1 MRRPLIRRERSIP
14 NHLKRQSGVALI
26 AMLLVFGLVVILV
39 SGAITRAS
47 LDIKKTGYHLQY
59 SQAYQYALGA
69 EALARVLLHND
80 WQEDQK
86 QKRGDHL
93 KESWAQ
99 PFQFE
104 PEGGLM
110 RVQIRD
116 LNGRF
121 NLNTLIDQHGKAVDT
136 SVKHFERLLQQLD
149 MPIQP
154 ALSIIDWLDKDNQP
168 RSSRGEDVFYQSSEN
183 AYRSADRPMVHA
195 SELVA
200 LQAFD
205 DADHVQQLR
214 HKITALPEINTSI
227 NPNTADRVLL
237 ASLHKDIQADDIVQ
251 ARSELENAFTSN
263 QAFLEHS
270 VTAGIDLS
278 RLNLDVRSHYFE
290 VWVIAQFN
298 DQIAYLRSLVY
309 RAPDTGIITTLY
321 RDQSRNDRYNP
332 LLNLSIHSPSSSSS
346 VSLFK
351 GNP

>member
-1 MRRPLIRRERSIP
+1 
-14 NHLKRQSGVALI
+14 
-26 AMLLVFGLVVILV
+26 
-39 SGAITRAS
+39 
-47 LDIKKTGYHLQY
+47 
-59 SQAYQYALGA
+59 
-69 EALARVLLHND
+69 
-80 WQEDQK
+80 
-86 QKRGDHL
+86 
-93 KESWAQ
+93 
-99 PFQFE
+99 
-104 PEGGLM
+104 
-110 RVQIRD
+110 
-116 LNGRF
+116 
-121 NLNTLIDQHGKAVDT
+121 
-136 SVKHFERLLQQLD
+136 

-168 RSSRGEDVFYQSSEN
+168 RSSRGEDVFYQSAEN
-183 AYRSADRPMVHA
+183 AYRSADHPMAHA

-205 DADHVQQLR
+205 DVDHTQQLR
-214 HKITALPEINTSI
+214 HKITVLPDINTSI
-227 NPNTADRVLL
+227 NPNTADGVLL

-251 ARSELENAFTSN
+251 VRSELENAFTSN

-278 RLNLDVRSHYFE
+278 LLNLDVRSHYFE

-321 RDQSRNDRYNP
+321 RDQSRNDQYNP
-332 LLNLSIHSPSSSSS
+332 LLNLPTHSPSPS